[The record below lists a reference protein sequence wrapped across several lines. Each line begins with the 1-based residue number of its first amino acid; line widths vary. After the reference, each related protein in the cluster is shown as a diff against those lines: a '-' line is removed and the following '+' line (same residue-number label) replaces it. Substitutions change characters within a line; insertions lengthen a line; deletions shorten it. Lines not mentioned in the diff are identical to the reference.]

1 MYIRISRSRCNP
13 SQCDE
18 VLAVAEQTNP
28 ALRQLPGFQNSYW
41 GVDRARGAMIAV
53 STWDT
58 REHADFSRDALISV
72 AGVSAGAGPDAE
84 RRIADAGYQMDT
96 AEIYELAAQVS
107 GSDSL
112 K

>member
-13 SQCDE
+13 SLCDE

-28 ALRQLPGFQNSYW
+28 ALRQLPGFQSSYW
-41 GVDRARGAMIAV
+41 GVDRTSGAMVAV

-58 REHADFSRDALISV
+58 GEHANFPRDALIGA
-72 AGVSAGAGPDAE
+72 AGVGAGPEVE
-84 RRIADAGYQMDT
+84 RRIADAGFQMDP

-107 GSDSL
+107 
-112 K
+112 